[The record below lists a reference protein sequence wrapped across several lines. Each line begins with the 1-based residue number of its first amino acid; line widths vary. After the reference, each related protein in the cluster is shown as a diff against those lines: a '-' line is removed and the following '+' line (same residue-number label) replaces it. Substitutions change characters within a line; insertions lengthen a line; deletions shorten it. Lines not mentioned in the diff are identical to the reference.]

1 MTTPAPQGA
10 HPAPHPAPARG
21 KGKPRPKAPP
31 PKPQQQAKAPPP
43 PAQPQKP
50 VNQPTHQCP
59 LLAEKPCDVDKLK
72 LEVETESDGTKKL
85 ETTKIKRQDAV
96 SGVKNKTVLSLLA
109 HYDLIID
116 VIAGYPCREDPHPP
130 PIKITGEAEYH
141 GRKCATQTHPLMIM
155 TPGTKAAE
163 LPPEGIH
170 VKDHKIGPKSFLAEP
185 INADFGLEAQGI
197 GVLLQIIKSIW
208 PTAHPKKIE
217 VRAESCG
224 IRARGDGGQQRRNLL
239 GLVRIFRKDTFA
251 VGIKLPPLGKYKHE
265 RGGTV
270 TGEREFEKKTEMQGG
285 FGYARSSTSS
295 KTSENGDYEH
305 TGTRWRGSHGSSYS
319 QAQSSEGGHTTR
331 TFSEQY
337 SKGHGEG
344 RKITSEGGNFS
355 TEVQKELERQG
366 PIALVITRNGR
377 EFEKELLGSGE
388 HKSLKEKV
396 IDGLVKGI
404 ETIGKAIETF
414 NKMPQLGWK
423 FEFSVSLF
431 AGTITLQWGPKALP
445 GPVSDGRYYPVGLK
459 VVGNIAMDVVA
470 IEASISF
477 GVEARAL
484 GTGIVAKIQGKLSL
498 KVAVECEIALE
509 EWKPKFEVAL
519 KPEASFTGSA
529 IGYASVAGYSLVDAQ
544 LSCKVAITMDDGK
557 LEIEAEHGIVLKGT
571 LKREP
576 IQLKG
581 YIKVPI
587 WGLKKIDPPVMLCE
601 GAVLHKFG

>member
-1 MTTPAPQGA
+1 MTTPAPQPA
-10 HPAPHPAPARG
+10 PHPAPHPAPA
-21 KGKPRPKAPP
+21 KGKPKPKAPP
-31 PKPQQQAKAPPP
+31 PRPQQPQAKPPP

-50 VNQPTHQCP
+50 VDKPTQQCP

-85 ETTKIKRQDAV
+85 DTTKIKRQDAV
-96 SGVKNKTVLSLLA
+96 SGVKSKTVLSLLA
-109 HYDLIID
+109 QYDLIID

-130 PIKITGEAEYH
+130 PVKISGEAEYH
-141 GRKCATQTHPLMIM
+141 GKKCATQTHPLMIM

-170 VKDHKIGPKSFLAEP
+170 VKAPKIGPKEFLAEP
-185 INADFGLEAQGI
+185 INADFGVAGTGI
-197 GVLLQIIKSIW
+197 GVLFGIIKSIW

-251 VGIKLPPLGKYKHE
+251 IGIKLPPLGSYKHE

-285 FGYARSSTSS
+285 FGYAKKSTSS
-295 KTSENGDYEH
+295 KEGEGGNYEYNE
-305 TGTRWRGSHGSSYS
+305 TRWRGGHGTSSTYG
-319 QAQSSEGGHTTR
+319 QQTENGHTTQ
-331 TFSEQY
+331 TSTYQNSHSSGFKSTGEDGHWNSE
-337 SKGHGEG
+337 
-344 RKITSEGGNFS
+344 
-355 TEVQKELERQG
+355 VMKELERQG
-366 PIALVITRNGR
+366 PIALVIKRNDR
-377 EFEKELLGSGE
+377 EFEKELLGGGE
-388 HKSLKEKV
+388 HTSLKEKV
-396 IDGLVKGI
+396 IDGLIKGI

-459 VVGNIAMDVVA
+459 VVGNIAMDVIA

-484 GTGIVAKIQGKLSL
+484 GTGIVAKIEGKLSL

-509 EWKPKFEVAL
+509 EWKPKTEVAL

-529 IGYASVAGYSLVDAQ
+529 IGYASVVGYSLIDAR

-557 LEIEAEHGIVLKGT
+557 LEIEPEHGIVLKGT